1 VRFSKQAFTA
11 DWIYTGAT
19 VWIGDADHRTSAALA
34 VKDGRILAAGS
45 ETEVLRFAG
54 PATEVE
60 DLRGA
65 FVMPGFL
72 DSHTHAPGTALPD
85 LYEVSLYTCK
95 SPEACLRAVR
105 RFIREHPEADEVRGA
120 GWDIAGFTDKELIHG
135 PRKARLD
142 ELSDVRPIILRS
154 YDGHAL
160 WLNSAAFARYGITPR
175 TPEPAGGVIEHDPHT
190 GALWGTLKEEAAKLV
205 PPRIYSV
212 QQTVR
217 ALKLYQAR
225 MHRYGITG
233 IASIQG
239 AGLGA
244 SAEAF
249 QRMEREGDLLLRIRF
264 AKEIDPEHDVDDQIA
279 ALREVKV
286 RCDGSLFKVTG
297 TKFFAD
303 GVVEGGTAF
312 LHAPYAA
319 KVGRES
325 DENNAAVW
333 GLGDLASAYRAA
345 QRAGFQSVT
354 HAIGDAATRRVLNAL
369 RLAGAARWRDARP
382 VITHLQ
388 VVRPQDI
395 RRMRHLGVVASV
407 QPFWHMKE
415 PQWWSRVDATMLGVR
430 RATREYPLRRLFDEG
445 LTVASSSD
453 HPITVQPNPLV
464 AIEIGVTRNLAAAA
478 WYGVADITRADSK
491 RHLLGK
497 GQRVSVER
505 MLTSYTRHGAFLMRC
520 ENECGALLPGL
531 SADFIVLDRDP
542 RAVQPIEIETCRV
555 LRTYFCGRMVW
566 DSASGA

>member
-1 VRFSKQAFTA
+1 MGSAKQAVTA

-19 VWIGDADHRTSAALA
+19 VWIGDAENRTAAALA
-34 VKDGRILAAGS
+34 VKDGRVLATGS
-45 ETEVLRFAG
+45 KEAVLRFAG
-54 PATEVE
+54 PNTEIE

-72 DSHTHAPGTALPD
+72 DSHTHAPGTALAD

-95 SPEACLRAVR
+95 SPDDCLQAVR
-105 RFIREHPEADEVRGA
+105 RFMREQPDADEVRGA

-142 ELSDVRPIILRS
+142 ALSEDRAIILRS

-175 TPEPAGGVIEHDPHT
+175 TPDPAGGVIERDPHT
-190 GALWGTLKEEAAKLV
+190 GALWGTLKEEATKLI
-205 PPRIYSV
+205 PPKTYSE
-212 QQTVR
+212 QQTIR
-217 ALKLYQAR
+217 ALKLYQTR

-233 IASIQG
+233 IVSIQG

-249 QRMEREGDLLLRIRF
+249 HRMEREGDLLMRVRF
-264 AKEIDPEHDVDDQIA
+264 AQEIGPEDSIDEQIA
-279 ALREVKV
+279 ALRETKA
-286 RCDGSLFKVTG
+286 RCDGTLFKVTSA
-297 TKFFAD
+297 KFFAD
-303 GVVEGGTAF
+303 GVIEGGTAF
-312 LHAPYAA
+312 LCAPYAA
-319 KVGRES
+319 KAGRES
-325 DENNAAVW
+325 DANNAAVW
-333 GLGDLASAYRAA
+333 GLSDLATAFRVTH
-345 QRAGFQSVT
+345 RAGFQTFT

-369 RLAGAARWRDARP
+369 RQAGAARWRDARP

-388 VVRPQDI
+388 IVRTQDI

-407 QPFWHMKE
+407 RPFWHMKE
-415 PQWWSRVDATMLGVR
+415 PQWWSRVDATMLGMR

-445 LTVASSSD
+445 LVVASSSD
-453 HPITVQPNPLV
+453 HPITVHPNPLV

-491 RHLLGK
+491 RYLLGK

-505 MLTSYTRHGAFLMRC
+505 MLASYTRHGAFLMRC

-542 RAVQPIEIETCRV
+542 RSVPPIEIESCSV

-566 DSASGA
+566 DSACGV